1 MLCVEGQAARA
12 QRRGPHA
19 LYRGEEPRTLRQR
32 RLHPHDARAILFTH
46 THTHTRARMMISN
59 FTQQKGKEKTRAHPR
74 PRHERARGLPHSA
87 PRCPSRRPT
96 TGPAIFVNSR
106 KVFQSGRDWRLGFGR
121 SQKCPGKATGLSAR
135 VRWDDAIVQIYL
147 GWKRESDFIENETQ
161 LASLSLGPRHAATSR
176 SNSRDTAW

>member
-1 MLCVEGQAARA
+1 MSARAVSLTALHAARRDV
-12 QRRGPHA
+12 QRQA
-19 LYRGEEPRTLRQR
+19 LRFLS
-32 RLHPHDARAILFTH
+32 IL
-46 THTHTRARMMISN
+46 
-59 FTQQKGKEKTRAHPR
+59 
-74 PRHERARGLPHSA
+74 ERCFR
-87 PRCPSRRPT
+87 
-96 TGPAIFVNSR
+96 V
-106 KVFQSGRDWRLGFGR
+106 GRDWRLGFGR